1 MQPADLA
8 NSSLNYMAN
17 MLNQGIAWLVTF
29 AILIAV
35 IMVIV
40 SGIKFMI
47 AGGDEE
53 KRRGAKRT
61 LIFALVG
68 VAVVI
73 LAQSMVETVMNFF
86 GV

>member
-1 MQPADLA
+1 MQPSDLA
-8 NSSLNYMAN
+8 NNGLNYLAN
-17 MLNQGIAWLVTF
+17 ILNQGIAWLVAF
-29 AILIAV
+29 AMLIAV

-53 KRRGAKRT
+53 KRHGAKRT

-73 LAQSMVETVMNFF
+73 LAQSMVQTVINFF

>member
-1 MQPADLA
+1 MQPTELVNAGFQYAVVIL
-8 NSSLNYMAN
+8 
-17 MLNQGIAWLVTF
+17 QHGIAWLVTF

-73 LAQSMVETVMNFF
+73 LAQNMVSAVVNFF
-86 GV
+86 TA